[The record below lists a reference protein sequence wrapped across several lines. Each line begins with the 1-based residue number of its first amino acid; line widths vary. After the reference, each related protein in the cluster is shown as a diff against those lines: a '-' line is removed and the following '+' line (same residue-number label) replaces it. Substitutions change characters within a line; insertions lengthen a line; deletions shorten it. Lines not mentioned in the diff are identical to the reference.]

1 MLSEEAR
8 PVGDGTGVQK
18 VGETTGSIP
27 PGGTPVDRPAALPVT
42 YDGAALS
49 DAERVELRRARADE
63 RRLRQ
68 AAARQHDRQMG
79 GAR

>member
-1 MLSEEAR
+1 M
-8 PVGDGTGVQK
+8 T
-18 VGETTGSIP
+18 VGETIATVTPADP
-27 PGGTPVDRPAALPVT
+27 PRQSGLTVLPVT

-68 AAARQHDRQMG
+68 ARARQHDRQTG